1 MRKLL
6 LVLGCLFLAAVAI
19 ASPPPYEP
27 PGTGPTV
34 SPPPYVPPGTGP
46 TVSPPPY
53 VPPGT
58 GSTVPP
64 QEGPDWSNPDWLSS
78 DVGRITYYGPYGYYY
93 GPYGYPTTVGFYD
106 DRMLHDEWYPV
117 ARSFLDGT
125 AYRTYY
131 YTYYQPIYLD
141 GGWWRDPRGY
151 RPLYRIGPGFVFRGE
166 SS

>member
-6 LVLGCLFLAAVAI
+6 LVLGCLFLATVAI
-19 ASPPPYEP
+19 ASLPPYEP
-27 PGTGPTV
+27 PGTESTV

-46 TVSPPPY
+46 TTSPPSY
-53 VPPGT
+53 APPGT

-64 QEGPDWSNPDWLSS
+64 QEGPGWSNPDWLSA
-78 DVGRITYYGPYGYYY
+78 DVGLITYYGPYGY
-93 GPYGYPTTVGFYD
+93 PTAMGFYD

-141 GGWWRDPRGY
+141 GGWWKDPRGY
-151 RPLYRIGPGFVFRGE
+151 RPLYRIGPGFVFRGT